1 VSELEVLPNDVSL
14 DGCGGFG
21 KVLGVDCTELG
32 RVDRR
37 KIDKFSSRCDQIC
50 HPLTFGVRRCF
61 VVNAG
66 ACCPEIHKSMIV
78 KKFRIFK

>member
-1 VSELEVLPNDVSL
+1 MGV
-14 DGCGGFG
+14 GGFG

-50 HPLTFGVRRCF
+50 HPLTFEVRRCF

-66 ACCPEIHKSMIV
+66 ACCPELNRLLIV
-78 KKFRIFK
+78 NRFIISL

>member
-1 VSELEVLPNDVSL
+1 MSELEVLINAVSL
-14 DGCGGFG
+14 DGCGWFG
-21 KVLGVDCTELG
+21 KVLGVDCAEMG

-37 KIDKFSSRCDQIC
+37 KTDKFSSRCDQIC

-66 ACCPEIHKSMIV
+66 ACCTKIHKFMIV
-78 KKFRIFK
+78 MKFMVFL